1 MDQASFFQ
9 GLLDGKCA
17 IDTVSRFDASEYT
30 CQIAAQVSDALS
42 QLKVDVALWANFDS
56 HDLSPVASVEL
67 LVPFTCTFPRW
78 LTTSTP
84 RAISRTRSPQ
94 EAMTALP
101 TLVGDATMD
110 PTVIRRPS
118 T

>member
-1 MDQASFFQ
+1 MDQTSFFQ

-67 LVPFTCTFPRW
+67 LVPLYMHVSEVADDFDAASYFTNKK
-78 LTTSTP
+78 S
-84 RAISRTRSPQ
+84 ARSNDRF
-94 EAMTALP
+94 THF
-101 TLVGDATMD
+101 GG
-110 PTVIRRPS
+110 RRDDGP
-118 T
+118 